1 MNLHSIRFRL
11 TAWYALILMVTF
23 AATGI
28 GVWWAIRNSIHSTV
42 DKDLRSRLQS
52 LRTYLKEQASSPDP
66 EPLSEEL
73 AEDASLS
80 GTSFRIKADDG
91 QWIYQSPNTKD
102 WNLPITDSTQ
112 LPVRG
117 KIKTIRTDGKPVR
130 VLSAQLELKPK
141 QFGVAQIGVQVDEYY
156 EMLNGVTWTALLAS
170 PLVLLLA
177 SAGGYWMSRRA
188 LEPVDQI
195 TRTAGEIG
203 AYNLSARL
211 PLRRAGDELDRL
223 SATLNSMFERLEAAF
238 RQITQFTADASHELR
253 TPVAIIRTTAE
264 LARTKQRSPEEYR
277 KALDGILTE
286 SERTSRLIE
295 DLLLLA
301 RADAGADNMAQEPIS
316 LAECLRDAVSE
327 VRVLAEHK
335 GVSLEGGEAADCTIT
350 GDQQAI
356 RRLFLILLDNA
367 IKYTPSGGK
376 VSVNLSLENSAQRPN
391 AVVEVRDTGVGIS
404 GDDLQHVFERFY
416 RAAKDRS
423 RNTGGAGLG
432 LSIARWIAEKH
443 RGEVWAESSPETGSV
458 FHVRLPLTARP

>member
-11 TAWYALILMVTF
+11 AAWYALILLITF
-23 AATGI
+23 AATG
-28 GVWWAIRNSIHSTV
+28 GAVWWAIRDSIHSTV
-42 DKDLRSRLQS
+42 DKDLRSRLHS
-52 LRTYLKEQASSPDP
+52 LRTYLEEQAAGHDP

-80 GTSFRIKADDG
+80 GTRFRIMADDG
-91 QWIYQSPNTKD
+91 HWIYQSPDTRN
-102 WNLPITDSTQ
+102 WNLPMTDSWQ
-112 LPVRG
+112 LPTKG
-117 KIKTIRTDGKPVR
+117 KVKTIIADGKPVR
-130 VLSAQLELKPK
+130 VLSAPVELKPK
-141 QFGVAQIGVQVDEYY
+141 QFGVAQIGVLVDEYY
-156 EMLNGVTWTALLAS
+156 EMLDEVTWTALLAS
-170 PLVLLLA
+170 PLLLLLA

-188 LEPVDQI
+188 LEPVDEI

-203 AYNLSARL
+203 AYNLSERL
-211 PLRRAGDELDRL
+211 PIRKAGDELDRL
-223 SATLNSMFERLEAAF
+223 STTLNSMFARLEAAF

-264 LARTKQRSPEEYR
+264 LARTKPRSPEEYR

-301 RADAGADNMAQEPIS
+301 RADAGADNMVQEPTS
-316 LAECLRDAVSE
+316 LAECLRDAVAE
-327 VRVLAEHK
+327 VRILAEHK
-335 GVSLEGGEAADCTIT
+335 GVSLEAAEPAECTVT
-350 GDQQAI
+350 GDQQSI
-356 RRLFLILLDNA
+356 RRLLLILLDNA
-367 IKYTPSGGK
+367 IKYTPAGGK
-376 VSVNLSLENSAQRPN
+376 VTVHLNLENSIQRPA

-404 GDDLQHVFERFY
+404 ADDLQHVFERFY

-443 RGEVWAESSPETGSV
+443 GGEISAESSPEMGSV
-458 FHVRLPLTARP
+458 FRVRLPLTDRL